1 MKVIFSQFGVD
12 FDGKVDDSEAFAFI
26 ERNSVK
32 IRLSA
37 RAGVLRA
44 YADIFRKIAEL
55 NAAAAPKARNSK
67 MAAEKRAATILLF
80 SGIERPLT
88 YSVPESLESLAVGS
102 LVSVPLRGGSAC
114 GIVTDIRPAAE
125 VGQLSFKLR
134 PLRSFVQ
141 PEPVLTPEL
150 MKLAKWM
157 GEYYGCGMRQIFETM
172 IPAVVRAGK
181 GAREAAEISL
191 ARPVSPEEIDALLP
205 RAPQQRKLLEFMG
218 GYPDAIL
225 KSALIRLAQTTSA
238 AIDALVKKGCSS
250 RARGKSGAGRST
262 TIYRRRKPSHPSRR
276 SSTPSSKRPSGKS
289 HPTSPR
295 APSKRDCS
303 TA

>member
-1 MKVIFSQFGVD
+1 
-12 FDGKVDDSEAFAFI
+12 
-26 ERNSVK
+26 
-32 IRLSA
+32 
-37 RAGVLRA
+37 
-44 YADIFRKIAEL
+44 
-55 NAAAAPKARNSK
+55 
-67 MAAEKRAATILLF
+67 MAAEKRAATILLL
-80 SGIERPLT
+80 SGIERALT
-88 YSVPESLESLAVGS
+88 YSVPENLEPLAVGS

-114 GIVTDIRPAAE
+114 GIVADIRPAAE
-125 VGQLSFKLR
+125 VEASFNLR

-238 AIDALVKKGCSS
+238 AIDALVKKGAA
-250 RARGKSGAGRST
+250 RPTREGNPARGV
-262 TIYRRRKPSHPSRR
+262 RRRPVVSGSR
-276 SSTPSSKRPSGKS
+276 PL
-289 HPTSPR
+289 R
-295 APSKRDCS
+295 A
-303 TA
+303 A